1 MARSKSATPE
11 QKTASNPAASAW
23 VGANAGSGKTHV
35 LVDRVTR
42 LMLAGV
48 DPMSILCL
56 TYTKAA
62 AKEMA
67 NRLHERLGA
76 WVGLSNAAL
85 TKQLVQM
92 GHDEVDHQT
101 LSRARRLFTAAL
113 ETPGG
118 LKIQTIHAFC
128 ERILQLFPVEAGLA
142 PGFEVLESSQS
153 KQLLREARDQ
163 VLREAQGDETSA
175 FARAL
180 EIITRH
186 THSDSFDALLERLL
200 SKRQILKDAIAG
212 YGSIENIAQA
222 LGAEL
227 GVDPQEDIQS
237 LRGEFLDFD
246 KPELERIVQTLALSG
261 QVTNRNSARNFAALL
276 QENDSAPAES
286 LVRRIYYTSD
296 GEKPKKIASV
306 VTEKFL
312 KDNEWIRDWLSQ
324 EMMRCLALIEQI
336 DNLTR
341 IEATRALLTLA
352 EAMIS
357 GLRVGKKN
365 PRRL

>member
-1 MARSKSATPE
+1 MVKPMNATPE

-92 GHDEVDHQT
+92 GHDDVGHQT

-128 ERILQLFPVEAGLA
+128 ERILQLFPIEAGLA

-163 VLREAQGDETSA
+163 VLREAQGDETSS
-175 FARAL
+175 FASAL

-186 THSDSFDALLERLL
+186 THERYDSGARLH
-200 SKRQILKDAIAG
+200 
-212 YGSIENIAQA
+212 
-222 LGAEL
+222 
-227 GVDPQEDIQS
+227 
-237 LRGEFLDFD
+237 
-246 KPELERIVQTLALSG
+246 
-261 QVTNRNSARNFAALL
+261 
-276 QENDSAPAES
+276 
-286 LVRRIYYTSD
+286 
-296 GEKPKKIASV
+296 
-306 VTEKFL
+306 
-312 KDNEWIRDWLSQ
+312 
-324 EMMRCLALIEQI
+324 
-336 DNLTR
+336 
-341 IEATRALLTLA
+341 
-352 EAMIS
+352 
-357 GLRVGKKN
+357 
-365 PRRL
+365 

>member
-1 MARSKSATPE
+1 MAKSKSATPE

-92 GHDEVDHQT
+92 GHDEVDHKT

-163 VLREAQGDETSA
+163 VLREAQGDETSP

-200 SKRQILKDAIAG
+200 SKRQVLKDAIAEH
-212 YGSIENIAQA
+212 GSIENIGQA
-222 LGAEL
+222 LRAEFSI
-227 GVDPQEDIQS
+227 DPQQS
-237 LRGEFLDFD
+237 IETLRREFLKFD
-246 KPELERIVQTLALSG
+246 RAIVERIIPVLSG
-261 QVTNRNSARNFAALL
+261 SLATNQKTAGYLAALL
-276 QENDSAPAES
+276 KENDSVQAES
-286 LVRRIYYTSD
+286 LIRRIYYTSD
-296 GEKPKKIASV
+296 GEKPKKLASV
-306 VTEKFL
+306 VTEKLL
-312 KDNEWIRDWLSQ
+312 KDNPWIREWLSQ
-324 EMMRCLALIEQI
+324 EMARCLALIEQI

-341 IEATRALLTLA
+341 IEATCALLTLA
-352 EAMIS
+352 DAMIS
-357 GLRVGKKN
+357 EFDGGQKTS
-365 PRRL
+365 RRL

>member
-1 MARSKSATPE
+1 MAKSKSATPE

-76 WVGLSNAAL
+76 WVGLSDAAL
-85 TKQLVQM
+85 SKQLNEM
-92 GHDEVDHQT
+92 GHDEVDRHT
-101 LSRARRLFTAAL
+101 LSQARRLFTAAL

-163 VLREAQGDETSA
+163 VLREAQGDESSL

-200 SKRQILKDAIAG
+200 SKRQVLKDTLAA
-212 YGSIENIAQA
+212 YGSIESIGQA
-222 LGAEL
+222 LRTEFAI
-227 GVDPQEDIQS
+227 DPQQNIET
-237 LRGEFLDFD
+237 LRREFLKFD
-246 KPELERIVQTLALSG
+246 RAIVERIIPILSG
-261 QVTNRNSARNFAALL
+261 SLATNQKTAGYLAALL
-276 QENDSAPAES
+276 KENDSTPAES
-286 LVRRIYYTSD
+286 LIRRIYYTSD
-296 GEKPKKIASV
+296 GEKPKKITSV
-306 VTEKFL
+306 VTEKLL
-312 KDNEWIRDWLSQ
+312 KDNPWIRDWLSQ
-324 EMMRCLALIEQI
+324 EMPRCLVLVEQI

-341 IEATRALLTLA
+341 IEATCALLTLA
-352 EAMIS
+352 DAMIS
-357 GLRVGKKN
+357 RIRVGQKTS
-365 PRRL
+365 RRL

>member
-1 MARSKSATPE
+1 MAKSMNATPE

-67 NRLHERLGA
+67 NRLHERLGE

-85 TKQLVQM
+85 SKRLVQM
-92 GHDEVDHQT
+92 GSDDVSHQT

-163 VLREAQGDETSA
+163 VLREAQGDEEFSLGPGA
-175 FARAL
+175 GDRNAPHPF
-180 EIITRH
+180 
-186 THSDSFDALLERLL
+186 
-200 SKRQILKDAIAG
+200 RQ
-212 YGSIENIAQA
+212 
-222 LGAEL
+222 
-227 GVDPQEDIQS
+227 
-237 LRGEFLDFD
+237 F
-246 KPELERIVQTLALSG
+246 
-261 QVTNRNSARNFAALL
+261 
-276 QENDSAPAES
+276 
-286 LVRRIYYTSD
+286 
-296 GEKPKKIASV
+296 
-306 VTEKFL
+306 
-312 KDNEWIRDWLSQ
+312 
-324 EMMRCLALIEQI
+324 
-336 DNLTR
+336 
-341 IEATRALLTLA
+341 
-352 EAMIS
+352 
-357 GLRVGKKN
+357 
-365 PRRL
+365 

>member
-1 MARSKSATPE
+1 MAKSKSATPE

-92 GHDEVDHQT
+92 GHDEVDHKT

-163 VLREAQGDETSA
+163 VLREAQGDENSP

-200 SKRQILKDAIAG
+200 SKRQILKDALAA
-212 YGSIENIAQA
+212 YGSIENIGQA
-222 LGAEL
+222 LRAEFSI
-227 GVDPQEDIQS
+227 DPQQNIET
-237 LRGEFLDFD
+237 LRRELLNFD
-246 KPELERIVQTLALSG
+246 
-261 QVTNRNSARNFAALL
+261 
-276 QENDSAPAES
+276 
-286 LVRRIYYTSD
+286 
-296 GEKPKKIASV
+296 
-306 VTEKFL
+306 
-312 KDNEWIRDWLSQ
+312 
-324 EMMRCLALIEQI
+324 
-336 DNLTR
+336 
-341 IEATRALLTLA
+341 RAVA
-352 EAMIS
+352 
-357 GLRVGKKN
+357 
-365 PRRL
+365 

>member
-1 MARSKSATPE
+1 MAKSMNATPE
-11 QKTASNPAASAW
+11 QKTASNPEVSAW

-92 GHDEVDHQT
+92 GHDEVGHRT

-153 KQLLREARDQ
+153 KQLLRDARNRFCARPRAMR
-163 VLREAQGDETSA
+163 VHL
-175 FARAL
+175 FASAL
-180 EIITRH
+180 EIVTRH
-186 THSDSFDALLERLL
+186 THSDSFDALLGAPSFKSPHSERC
-200 SKRQILKDAIAG
+200 
-212 YGSIENIAQA
+212 N
-222 LGAEL
+222 GA
-227 GVDPQEDIQS
+227 
-237 LRGEFLDFD
+237 
-246 KPELERIVQTLALSG
+246 
-261 QVTNRNSARNFAALL
+261 
-276 QENDSAPAES
+276 
-286 LVRRIYYTSD
+286 VR
-296 GEKPKKIASV
+296 
-306 VTEKFL
+306 L
-312 KDNEWIRDWLSQ
+312 H
-324 EMMRCLALIEQI
+324 
-336 DNLTR
+336 
-341 IEATRALLTLA
+341 
-352 EAMIS
+352 
-357 GLRVGKKN
+357 
-365 PRRL
+365 

>member
-1 MARSKSATPE
+1 MAVAHEHLARLKGLLENIKMQISPISLATPSKMSKRFATMIIFRATANGYWRATADGKIQNATPE

-85 TKQLVQM
+85 TEQLVQM
-92 GHDEVDHQT
+92 GHDEVDHKT

-118 LKIQTIHAFC
+118 SRFKRSMPSAKESCSFS
-128 ERILQLFPVEAGLA
+128 RSR
-142 PGFEVLESSQS
+142 PG
-153 KQLLREARDQ
+153 LLRALRFWNPANPSSCFGRRATRCCAR
-163 VLREAQGDETSA
+163 RRAMRASP

-200 SKRQILKDAIAG
+200 SKRQILKDAIA
-212 YGSIENIAQA
+212 A
-222 LGAEL
+222 
-227 GVDPQEDIQS
+227 
-237 LRGEFLDFD
+237 
-246 KPELERIVQTLALSG
+246 
-261 QVTNRNSARNFAALL
+261 ARFH
-276 QENDSAPAES
+276 
-286 LVRRIYYTSD
+286 
-296 GEKPKKIASV
+296 
-306 VTEKFL
+306 
-312 KDNEWIRDWLSQ
+312 
-324 EMMRCLALIEQI
+324 
-336 DNLTR
+336 
-341 IEATRALLTLA
+341 
-352 EAMIS
+352 
-357 GLRVGKKN
+357 
-365 PRRL
+365 

>member
-1 MARSKSATPE
+1 MAKSKTATPE

-48 DPMSILCL
+48 NPMSILCL

-76 WVGLSNAAL
+76 WVGLSNSAL

-92 GHDEVDHQT
+92 GHDEVDYPT

-153 KQLLREARDQ
+153 RQLLREARDR
-163 VLREAQGDETSA
+163 VLREAQGDETSP
-175 FARAL
+175 FARPL

-186 THSDSFDALLERLL
+186 THSDSFDAFSSACFQSANLERCAGSSMVPLRT
-200 SKRQILKDAIAG
+200 SAKR
-212 YGSIENIAQA
+212 
-222 LGAEL
+222 
-227 GVDPQEDIQS
+227 
-237 LRGEFLDFD
+237 
-246 KPELERIVQTLALSG
+246 SG
-261 QVTNRNSARNFAALL
+261 MNF
-276 QENDSAPAES
+276 P
-286 LVRRIYYTSD
+286 
-296 GEKPKKIASV
+296 
-306 VTEKFL
+306 
-312 KDNEWIRDWLSQ
+312 
-324 EMMRCLALIEQI
+324 
-336 DNLTR
+336 
-341 IEATRALLTLA
+341 
-352 EAMIS
+352 
-357 GLRVGKKN
+357 
-365 PRRL
+365 